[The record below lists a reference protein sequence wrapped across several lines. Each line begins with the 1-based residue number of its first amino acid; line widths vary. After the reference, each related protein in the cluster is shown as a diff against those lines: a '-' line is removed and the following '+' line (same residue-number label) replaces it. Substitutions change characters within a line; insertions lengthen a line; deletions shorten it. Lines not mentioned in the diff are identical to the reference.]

1 MYWNI
6 QPYHLYAQH
15 LQPNKPLAL
24 HYVCTEIVPYNKA
37 GNFTSRYI
45 YLKNPLP
52 WPGQQTV
59 FSDTHNVD
67 DFTMTS
73 VLYYLWFYAKLE
85 QCAREACAC
94 LFCVITWPR
103 QTIWLIGQSGSP
115 EITTTQTSTCIRME
129 RRVPDSTSLH
139 SSITEEDLEDARQ
152 RLLLHQEENGTEYTT
167 PLPPH
172 QPVRNQTQYG
182 SVSTIQ
188 SSQTTRPPATSKSYR
203 LPFLILLVFDF
214 GLIVFLSI
222 ICSVVGNT

>member
-1 MYWNI
+1 MTK
-6 QPYHLYAQH
+6 QETSYHVIYTLRIH
-15 LQPNKPLAL
+15 CPGLDSRLSSLTRTMLTILRKIGTM
-24 HYVCTEIVPYNKA
+24 CTW
-37 GNFTSRYI
+37 GMR
-45 YLKNPLP
+45 
-52 WPGQQTV
+52 
-59 FSDTHNVD
+59 
-67 DFTMTS
+67 
-73 VLYYLWFYAKLE
+73 
-85 QCAREACAC
+85 
-94 LFCVITWPR
+94 LFILCTRVITWPR